1 MNARLSDHGWIPQRP
16 WSEDD
21 FLAGTYCA
29 TVNLIESVRDDVARR
44 GRPVGRREVPVL
56 ACIAI
61 VAVVAA
67 QWTEPGATIDLLALI
82 GAGAVLVAPAVFG
95 WVPGE
100 TFVAAVAVPVCLAVG
115 HEGHLEVS
123 LFLVVTACLY
133 AAWYLGSVLRAALIV
148 VACSVG
154 ILGAALASD
163 GGFSWLPWVAA
174 VVLMFVVGRTLWRQD
189 VLVRDLEAARSA
201 LADQA
206 VADERRRI
214 ARELHDVAGHTLAA
228 VMLHV
233 TGARHVLRRDP
244 DEAERALL
252 DAEAVGRASMD
263 QIRAT
268 VETLRTS
275 ERGVDPP
282 PPEADRL
289 VDLIEEYRRT
299 GLTIDASIDP
309 DVADIGGAVG
319 LATHRIA
326 REALANVARH
336 ASTNRVE
343 FVAVFDGGVVHL
355 EISDHGRTVGPSG
368 SDAVRQGGFGL
379 VGMGERA
386 RSLGGCVSAGPSADG
401 WRVDALLP
409 VVGGERSRSGGA

>member
-1 MNARLSDHGWIPQRP
+1 MNL
-16 WSEDD
+16 
-21 FLAGTYCA
+21 L
-29 TVNLIESVRDDVARR
+29 ESVRDDVARR
-44 GRPVGRREVPVL
+44 GRPVGRREVPLL
-56 ACIAI
+56 ACIAL

-67 QWTEPGATIDLLALI
+67 QWNEPGTAIDLLALV
-82 GAGAVLVAPAVFG
+82 GAGAVLVSPAVFG

-100 TFVAAVAVPVCLAVG
+100 AFVAAVAVPVCLAVG

-133 AAWYLGSVLRAALIV
+133 AAWYLGSALRSALIV
-148 VACSVG
+148 VACCAGIVG
-154 ILGAALASD
+154 ASLASD

-174 VVLMFVVGRTLWRQD
+174 NVLLFVIGRTLWRQD
-189 VLVRDLEAARSA
+189 LLVRDLEAARGA

-282 PPEADRL
+282 LPEADRL
-289 VDLIEEYRRT
+289 ADLVEEYRRT
-299 GLTIDASIDP
+299 GLMVDASIDP
-309 DVADIGGAVG
+309 AVADIRGAVG

-343 FVAVFDGGVVHL
+343 LVAVIDEGAVRL
-355 EISDHGRTVGPSG
+355 EISDHGRPAGRSG
-368 SDAVRQGGFGL
+368 IDAARLGGFGL

-401 WRVDALLP
+401 WRVVAILP
-409 VVGGERSRSGGA
+409 VAGVVPSSAGGS